1 MMQCKDIDELM
12 VDFLYQELDDE
23 QMQAWNTHVGG
34 CARCGQEIQSLQR
47 TRQAL
52 RALPE
57 LEPSPAVSTRL
68 LHEAGKRA
76 ARAEGGGV
84 LDWLHRLV
92 GPIIAHPAWA
102 AAASLLIVVGVAGFL
117 SMRGKVSE
125 HAAIDRAPAAAA
137 EEPIRDVKAS
147 PPA

>member
-12 VDFLYQELDDE
+12 VDFLYQELDDDK
-23 QMQAWNTHVGG
+23 MQAWNAHVGA
-34 CARCGQEIQSLQR
+34 CAACGTEMNSLQR

-57 LEPSPAVSTRL
+57 LEPSQAVSTRL
-68 LHEAGKRA
+68 LNEAGKRA
-76 ARAEGGGV
+76 ARSKAVEGGGL

-92 GPIIAHPAWA
+92 GPIMAHPAWA

-117 SMRGKVSE
+117 SMRGKV
-125 HAAIDRAPAAAA
+125 
-137 EEPIRDVKAS
+137 
-147 PPA
+147 